1 MSRRVLLSSSV
12 TMLIATPLRPNP
24 IQHFHMMKLRL
35 TTRILPNSTDHHRPI
50 PSNTLLARHL
60 FCLLLNRTYHP
71 RRKPWLNHSLPPR
84 QRRLHIFH
92 LPLPT
97 RRPRPLLWL
106 IPSPKNLK
114 HWHYASILN
123 YSNSFYRLRAPMRP
137 NIILG
142 SNSNHKPIISS
153 PIHRDRPRPMNL
165 RRILHW

>member
-1 MSRRVLLSSSV
+1 
-12 TMLIATPLRPNP
+12 
-24 IQHFHMMKLRL
+24 MMKLRL
-35 TTRILPNSTDHHRPI
+35 TPRILPNFTDHHRPVL
-50 PSNTLLARHL
+50 SNTLLTRHL
-60 FCLLLNRTYHP
+60 FCLLFNRTYHP
-71 RRKPWLNHSLPPR
+71 RRKPRLNHSLPPR

-114 HWHYASILN
+114 HWHYTSIPN
-123 YSNSFYRLRAPMRP
+123 YSNSLYRLRTPMGP

-142 SNSNHKPIISS
+142 GNSNHKPIISN
-153 PIHRDRPRPMNL
+153 PIHRDRPRPVNL